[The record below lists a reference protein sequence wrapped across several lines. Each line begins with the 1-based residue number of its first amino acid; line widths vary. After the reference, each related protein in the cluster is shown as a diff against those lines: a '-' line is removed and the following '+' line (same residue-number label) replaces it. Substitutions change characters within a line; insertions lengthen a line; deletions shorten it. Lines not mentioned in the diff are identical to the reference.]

1 MTDPSQDPKQGE
13 IGRNLDSLLGMEMW
27 GIIMALSCSP
37 LESTKIKRLTEP
49 SQSKGLRSSFGRD
62 ASPPSQVIFS
72 NATPQNNRVQQRLIG
87 NSAGG
92 ELWSGERSQTSF
104 LPYSTG
110 MAENIYSKGT
120 RVWFE
125 DKDLAWISAE
135 VSSVTKGPD
144 DAIKLVFVDERGKV
158 N

>member
-1 MTDPSQDPKQGE
+1 M
-13 IGRNLDSLLGMEMW
+13 
-27 GIIMALSCSP
+27 
-37 LESTKIKRLTEP
+37 
-49 SQSKGLRSSFGRD
+49 
-62 ASPPSQVIFS
+62 
-72 NATPQNNRVQQRLIG
+72 QNNKVQQTPYCG
-87 NSAGG
+87 CNSTGG
-92 ELWSGERSQTSF
+92 ELWPAERSPTSF

-135 VSSVTKGPD
+135 VSSVTKGPND
-144 DAIKLVFVDERGKV
+144 TIKLAFVDERGKV